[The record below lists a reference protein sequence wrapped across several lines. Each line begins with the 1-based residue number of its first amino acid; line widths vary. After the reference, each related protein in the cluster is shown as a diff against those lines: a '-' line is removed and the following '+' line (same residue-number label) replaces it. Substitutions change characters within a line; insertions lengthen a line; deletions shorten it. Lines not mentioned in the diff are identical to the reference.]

1 MQLCVCAC
9 VCVCFVCAAAAAAA
23 AGYLLHAACVLAD
36 KICYSVEQHHLLSA
50 PTTLSQN
57 RSGEGET
64 LNEAQRITN
73 PYTSLRFQ
81 RSPANICVVYVCVCG
96 MCVREKHALR
106 QPNPYTNQCPP
117 IFFLIFPPHALGQ
130 EQLAQAARATTA
142 KAAEELLLKVSP
154 LPCCVTVASS
164 RACAH
169 TSVDRHADAQFILT
183 ACVFFF

>member
-1 MQLCVCAC
+1 MQLCVCVCLCVFC
-9 VCVCFVCAAAAAAA
+9 VCSSCCCCCCCCV
-23 AGYLLHAACVLAD
+23 LHAACVLAD

-81 RSPANICVVYVCVCG
+81 RSPANICVCLCVCG
-96 MCVREKHALR
+96 MCVCERESTRYDSQPTIPTFVFPFFLKKIPLTLWGRSNWRKLHALR
-106 QPNPYTNQCPP
+106 QPRQQRSCCSRCLPS
-117 IFFLIFPPHALGQ
+117 LPHC
-130 EQLAQAARATTA
+130 LA
-142 KAAEELLLKVSP
+142 
-154 LPCCVTVASS
+154 VASS

-169 TSVDRHADAQFILT
+169 ASVDRHADA
-183 ACVFFF
+183 

>member
-1 MQLCVCAC
+1 MLRETVLIKKKSPQKCASPDSQQDYYVLLLLLITYMSASYAAVCVC

-81 RSPANICVVYVCVCG
+81 RSPANICVCLCVCG
-96 MCVREKHALR
+96 V
-106 QPNPYTNQCPP
+106 
-117 IFFLIFPPHALGQ
+117 
-130 EQLAQAARATTA
+130 
-142 KAAEELLLKVSP
+142 
-154 LPCCVTVASS
+154 
-164 RACAH
+164 
-169 TSVDRHADAQFILT
+169 
-183 ACVFFF
+183 